1 MDLNHYSSGSVL
13 GKAAPDGCAIL
24 GSMFYVECHT
34 CQQQSQCYHSESL
47 LILPSRVKQGKH
59 LFHCTAF
66 CFTCNQQSLSWA
78 YKLQTMIS
86 GTLISNLPTRDD
98 PEGPQETFLELCI
111 SSMSCNLLHLSM
123 WCKLDT
129 AVGASE
135 KLLVVCCFKI
145 NRWQDHSSFGS
156 PCVMLCCSLSAGV
169 F

>member
-1 MDLNHYSSGSVL
+1 MQ

-86 GTLISNLPTRDD
+86 GILISNLPTRDD
-98 PEGPQETFLELCI
+98 PEGPQEAFLELCLI
-111 SSMSCNLLHLSM
+111 SMSCNLKRR
-123 WCKLDT
+123 CKLDT
-129 AVGASE
+129 TVGASE
-135 KLLVVCCFKI
+135 KLLVVCWFKI
-145 NRWQDHSSFGS
+145 NRWQDQSSFGS
-156 PCVMLCCSLSAGV
+156 MCDTVGCCCCSLGAGV